1 MTATP
6 GHPNPCKV
14 LECGVEI
21 RLGWRAGTL
30 ALLLV
35 SCAALGKL
43 LYLSVLPFPHL
54 KNGDRNGMYLPQLLQ
69 MS

>member
-1 MTATP
+1 MTVIP

-35 SCAALGKL
+35 SCVALGKL
-43 LYLSVLPFPHL
+43 LYLSVLLFPHL
-54 KNGDRNGMYLPQLLQ
+54 KNGDRKDMLLQ
-69 MS
+69 VS